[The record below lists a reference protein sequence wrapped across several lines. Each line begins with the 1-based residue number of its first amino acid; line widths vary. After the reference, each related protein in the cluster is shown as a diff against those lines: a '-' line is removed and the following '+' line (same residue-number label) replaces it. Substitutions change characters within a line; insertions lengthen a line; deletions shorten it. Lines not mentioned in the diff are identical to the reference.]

1 LSDGATNPCR
11 SASGACYRVPL
22 CNVTLF
28 TGEGAIGN
36 DRAQVRQFIGVLR
49 GLAIAA
55 DAGVLLTSHP
65 SLAGMSS
72 GTGISG
78 STAWHASVRSRLYMK
93 RATTEKNEEPDPNLR
108 IIEVMKTNYGPVGE
122 TSSCAGRMDYCAA
135 CCCGAARCGARC
147 RAAGAA
153 RSLAGAALSV
163 GAAVSVSAAESG
175 CDAAVSAKTL
185 IAKATV
191 GFIVCPPSIPVP
203 GRLTKHFDSV
213 HFSHIA
219 WRVRDGAA
227 HECDVPHSCKA
238 DVADILTAAM
248 QEAII
253 LLAEKPRADRCG
265 LGGLPGHNHKS
276 SWPCLSRPSTFFLV
290 SVRRL
295 LDSFESLGFD
305 GRLLDF

>member
-1 LSDGATNPCR
+1 VRWKDGLLRRLLLWRGALRCTLPSCR
-11 SASGACYRVPL
+11 GRAFPGRGCPL
-22 CNVTLF
+22 RWCCRF
-28 TGEGAIGN
+28 
-36 DRAQVRQFIGVLR
+36 
-49 GLAIAA
+49 
-55 DAGVLLTSHP
+55 
-65 SLAGMSS
+65 
-72 GTGISG
+72 
-78 STAWHASVRSRLYMK
+78 RLGGGK
-93 RATTEKNEEPDPNLR
+93 RL
-108 IIEVMKTNYGPVGE
+108 
-122 TSSCAGRMDYCAA
+122 
-135 CCCGAARCGARC
+135 RCGGKRQNANRQSYGRLHC
-147 RAAGAA
+147 
-153 RSLAGAALSV
+153 LP
-163 GAAVSVSAAESG
+163 
-175 CDAAVSAKTL
+175 
-185 IAKATV
+185 
-191 GFIVCPPSIPVP
+191 PPSIPVP

-305 GRLLDF
+305 GAFLIRGGGSSVDGQEPGEI